1 MQLYQSAVCKLLYLS
16 TRSCPD
22 IAYAVSGIARFTANP
37 TKEHWKAL
45 KHIFSRTDG
54 IDCSCYS
61 DADWGSDLDDRKS
74 TSGCVSYW
82 RRTSQLAKSKLL
94 WLRRLIAEVYKK
106 PAKAMVIQED
116 NQLAICLT
124 KNPQFHGRSK
134 HIAIKYHFIREQV
147 KEGMIRVE
155 YCKTEDMLADIFS
168 KGLFGERF
176 KRLRNLNGMIELDT
190 STLSWEGVFGMYTNE
205 LLLY

>member
-1 MQLYQSAVCKLLYLS
+1 MELYQSAVCKLLYLS

-74 TSGCVSYW
+74 TSGCVSYR
-82 RRTSQLAKSKLL
+82 RRTSQLAKLKLL
-94 WLRRLIAEVYKK
+94 WLKRLIAEVYKK
-106 PAKAMVIQED
+106 PAKAMVTQED

-155 YCKTEDMLADIFS
+155 YCKTEDMLADIFTI
-168 KGLFGERF
+168 GLFGERF

-190 STLSWEGVFGMYTNE
+190 STLYCTQINGSP
-205 LLLY
+205 